1 MKPSMSYQT
10 ARPGFHG
17 EVVKLVNLMQI
28 TFDLMVQLSILC
40 RPTIILITHYVL
52 NEPSE

>member
-1 MKPSMSYQT
+1 
-10 ARPGFHG
+10 
-17 EVVKLVNLMQI
+17 
-28 TFDLMVQLSILC
+28 MVQLSILC